1 MVHPVQ
7 KGAGRLA
14 GREPSV
20 GRRVPLHT
28 QAACFG
34 LVAFGQMAL
43 RMPFSRPSLA
53 SEAAFKLAP
62 ELVLQTG
69 NLPVG
74 HAPFP
79 LPILL
84 LSVLL
89 CR

>member
-1 MVHPVQ
+1 MVRPVR
-7 KGAGRLA
+7 KGAGRPA
-14 GREPSV
+14 GRGPSV

-74 HAPFP
+74 HAPCP